1 MSNKNVV
8 TILGYPYMD
17 ILPSKIISENIK
29 KHRKKLGLSQDQLA
43 RKANVPYSTYLKI
56 ESGYTPNPSIQ
67 TVINIAEA
75 LYVSID
81 DLVGRRMQKDTSS

>member
-1 MSNKNVV
+1 
-8 TILGYPYMD
+8 MD
-17 ILPSKIISENIK
+17 ILSSKIISENIK

-75 LYVSID
+75 LNVSID
-81 DLVGRRMQKDTSS
+81 VLVGRRMQKDTSS